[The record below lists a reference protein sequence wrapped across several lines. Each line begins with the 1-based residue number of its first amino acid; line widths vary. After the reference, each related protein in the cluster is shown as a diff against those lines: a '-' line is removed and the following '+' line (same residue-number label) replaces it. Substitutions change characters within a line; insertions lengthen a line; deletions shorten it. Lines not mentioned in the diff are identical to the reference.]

1 MKVSKGYRVFQVMNA
16 VIMLSV
22 IVVTVYPLLYL
33 AAKSFSSEA
42 AVYAGKVTVFPVGFT
57 TKAYQTL
64 MKSKDFFV
72 TYKNT
77 ILYAV
82 IGTVIALTLSSML
95 AYALSKSRPFINRVI
110 TPLVVFTLLFAG
122 GMIPNFVLI
131 QALGLRNSMWAIIL
145 PMSINTYYI
154 LIMRSF
160 FQGLPGE
167 LEEAAQI
174 DGLNTFGVFFR
185 VILPLSKPI
194 LATMLLFYA
203 VDYWNEWFPAFLYLD
218 DKSLWP
224 VTLYVRQI
232 VEGASS
238 ANIDPGALSQDASQ
252 VAATIRS
259 ASMILTTLP
268 IVCIYPFV
276 QKYFVQGMMMG
287 SVKG

>member
-1 MKVSKGYRVFQVMNA
+1 MKVSKSYRVFQVINA
-16 VIMLSV
+16 VIM
-22 IVVTVYPLLYL
+22 IVVIIATLYPLLYL

-42 AVYAGKVTVFPVGFT
+42 AVYAGKVTIFPVGFT

-64 MKSKDFFV
+64 MKSKDFFI

-77 ILYAV
+77 IIYAV
-82 IGTVIALTLSSML
+82 VGTVIALALSSML
-95 AYALSKSRPFINRVI
+95 AYALSKSRPFINNVI

-185 VILPLSKPI
+185 IILPLSKPI

-218 DKSLWP
+218 DKALWP

-238 ANIDPGALSQDASQ
+238 ANIDPSALSQDASQ